1 MSMTATANGQMTSMS
16 DGSSALAWNHRALR
30 KPVAVSLLLHA
41 TVFASLFAWWQSDGA
56 SAPRGLPDGMSVTF
70 IELSGIE
77 PSDPAPA
84 APQVPQEFQAAP
96 VEPPIAPEP
105 EPVIDHV
112 PEPVV
117 PVKPPVKPEVALEA
131 KPEPRPEVRKPEPA
145 KAVAQQPA
153 QPQKTAS
160 LTPAS
165 LHTGTG
171 QKAGQGAS
179 KGFEETEGQQTDE
192 VIVLNPRYRMR
203 PQPPHYP
210 DRARS
215 LDQQG
220 VVKVR
225 IKLDHRGDPMDVAI
239 LASSGYALLDHA
251 ALKAARKWRFEP
263 EIRNGRPVVAF
274 VEMPVEF
281 VLTDA
286 R

>member
-70 IELSGIE
+70 IELS
-77 PSDPAPA
+77 DPAPA
-84 APQVPQEFQAAP
+84 APQVPQEIQAAP
-96 VEPPIAPEP
+96 VEPLIAAEPGPEP
-105 EPVIDHV
+105 AVKPVAEHV
-112 PEPVV
+112 PEPVA
-117 PVKPPVKPEVALEA
+117 PVKPEVVLEA
-131 KPEPRPEVRKPEPA
+131 KPEPRPEIRKPEPA
-145 KAVAQQPA
+145 KAVAQQPP
-153 QPQKTAS
+153 QPQQVAAV
-160 LTPAS
+160 TPAS

-171 QKAGQGAS
+171 QKPGEGAP
-179 KGFEETEGQQTDE
+179 KGLEKTEGQQTDYI
-192 VIVLNPRYRMR
+192 IVLNPRYRMK

-251 ALKAARKWRFEP
+251 AIKAARKWRFEP

>member
-56 SAPRGLPDGMSVTF
+56 AAPKGLPDGLSVTF
-70 IELSGIE
+70 IELSE
-77 PSDPAPA
+77 PSPAPA
-84 APQVPQEFQAAP
+84 APQIPQEIQAAP
-96 VEPPIAPEP
+96 VEPKP
-105 EPVIDHV
+105 EPVIEHV

-117 PVKPPVKPEVALEA
+117 PVKSEVVLDA
-131 KPEPRPEVRKPEPA
+131 KPEPRPQAEPKPVEAAAKPQQAAPA
-145 KAVAQQPA
+145 KRQQV
-153 QPQKTAS
+153 AS
-160 LTPAS
+160 LAPAS

-171 QKAGQGAS
+171 QGAP
-179 KGFEETEGQQTDE
+179 KGFEKTEGQQTDD
-192 VIVLNPRYRMR
+192 VVVLNPRYRMK
-203 PQPPHYP
+203 PLPPRYP

-215 LDQQG
+215 LNQQG

-251 ALKAARKWRFEP
+251 AIKAARKWRFEP